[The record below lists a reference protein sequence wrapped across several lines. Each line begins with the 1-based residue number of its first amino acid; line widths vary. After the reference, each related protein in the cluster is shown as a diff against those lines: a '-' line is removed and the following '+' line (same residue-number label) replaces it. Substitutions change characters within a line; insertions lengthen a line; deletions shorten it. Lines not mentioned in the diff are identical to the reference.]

1 MGEMRLGV
9 GQGNN
14 HPVKITD
21 SDFKNLNIFK
31 KKKKIKPT
39 KKPQTLKCISLHWS
53 RSREDTSRFQQI
65 INHSDF
71 VPLLFSNQMLTF
83 YLILDAVL

>member
-31 KKKKIKPT
+31 KKKK
-39 KKPQTLKCISLHWS
+39 
-53 RSREDTSRFQQI
+53 
-65 INHSDF
+65 
-71 VPLLFSNQMLTF
+71 
-83 YLILDAVL
+83 

>member
-1 MGEMRLGV
+1 MSQTQKERSYLLLLNQVPLKKEISVAMGEMRLGV

-31 KKKKIKPT
+31 KKKK
-39 KKPQTLKCISLHWS
+39 
-53 RSREDTSRFQQI
+53 
-65 INHSDF
+65 
-71 VPLLFSNQMLTF
+71 
-83 YLILDAVL
+83 